1 MEKVA
6 ERIRSWGIQCRT
18 CSEDI
23 VLGTKSDPRYA
34 DFFSFL
40 RPGSFRC
47 VHGHTHTYDSD
58 DVFFFDSSSETPA
71 NVAEIL
77 KNRAN
82 YLLLTSKAVNT
93 LVG

>member
-1 MEKVA
+1 MENLA
-6 ERIRSWGIQCRT
+6 ARIGSWGIQCKT

-40 RPGSFRC
+40 RPGSFQC
-47 VHGHTHTYDSD
+47 THGHTHNYESD
-58 DVFFFDSSSETPA
+58 DVFFFADPWETPA
-71 NVAEIL
+71 AASEIL

-82 YLLLTSKAVNT
+82 YILLTSKELAPPAR
-93 LVG
+93 